1 MLPARTTP
9 RTWID
14 VCNTTDMRSVFN
26 PYSSILTAINLTA
39 SDAYNRMC
47 QNYEDAITNYTASY
61 ITEIFIYNLKA
72 NAKKYAELV
81 SLYSRDIDIFSP
93 VHIEE
98 TYTDTR
104 TPDLTSESSSSGTGT
119 SDSKINQSK
128 TSTVTPA
135 TTTTNV
141 HSVNPYDDTGFK
153 SENQDVSSES
163 GTHTTV
169 DTYSGQPDHT
179 ATATSAESTVTT
191 TGTETIEHELTR
203 SGRDGRF
210 TVSEIIEQ
218 AETAAAKLGIL
229 DIIIND
235 LADQIFLQVWA

>member
-1 MLPARTTP
+1 MLPKRTYP
-9 RTWID
+9 RTWKEVLIED
-14 VCNTTDMRSVFN
+14 NLFSIFSL
-26 PYSSILTAINLTA
+26 YSSILQSIGA
-39 SDAYNRMC
+39 STTDAYYRMA
-47 QNYEDAITNYTASY
+47 QNYEDAITNYTVDY
-61 ITEIFIYNLKA
+61 IEQIFYNNLKA
-72 NAKKYAELV
+72 NSKKYAELV
-81 SLYSRDIDIFSP
+81 AIYQKDIDIFSP

-119 SDSKINQSK
+119 SDSKINQSR

-141 HSVNPYDDTGFK
+141 HSVNPYDDTGMK

-210 TVSEIIEQ
+210 TISEIIEQ
-218 AETAAAKLGIL
+218 AELSAAKLNLL
-229 DIIIND
+229 DIIIDD